1 MDVSNYCKNNGMNYA
16 EYKKFKIEI
25 EEKALAAIEKS
36 KQLYSVDTGV
46 YHESKEIIEDSFDK
60 WFIIDEMKKHG
71 VEFINDCEMYR
82 I

>member
-1 MDVSNYCKNNGMNYA
+1 MDISKYCKNNGMNYT
-16 EYKKFKIEI
+16 EYKKFKSEI

-46 YHESKEIIEDSFDK
+46 YHESKEIIEGGFDK
-60 WFIIDEMKKHG
+60 CFIIDEMKKHG
-71 VEFINDCEMYR
+71 VEFINNCELYR